1 MSEQSYHFLS
11 SYNLLTSIYS
21 RYLWSKLFLLWAG
34 RQSAAR
40 KAGNFL
46 LEGNLTSCGR
56 RVYDEASERKRRAK
70 SPV

>member
-40 KAGNFL
+40 KAGNFRAH
-46 LEGNLTSCGR
+46 GNKFPC
-56 RVYDEASERKRRAK
+56 ARKFDAMRTEIL
-70 SPV
+70 